1 MSTLTPDQWHALSP
15 HLDKALG
22 MTDEE
27 RSIWL
32 SSLRTQNPDVVDQLE
47 MLFYEHRALTEEGF
61 LERRSVELPSASTL
75 AAQTLGVYTLVSQI
89 GQGGMSSVWLAE
101 RNDGRF
107 ERQVAV
113 KFLNIALMGKGG
125 EERFKREG
133 SILGHLAH
141 SHIAELIDAG
151 VSQAGQPYLVLEYV
165 KGDHID
171 RYCDEQ
177 KLSVVARIQTFLDVL
192 AAVAQAHAN
201 LIVHRDLKPS
211 NVLVTTDGEVK
222 LLDFGIAKLL
232 EGEGHAG
239 AATLLTRESGGAL
252 TPEYAAPEQLKGESV
267 TTATDVYAL
276 GVLLY
281 ELLTGHHPAGTGPR
295 TPADLVKAIVDTEP
309 TRLSD
314 TVVPTRANGEITTTK
329 AASRATTPD
338 KLRRLLRGDLDTIVA
353 KALKKEPTERY
364 SSVTSL
370 ADDLRRYLR
379 SEPISARPDTL
390 AYRAGKFAR
399 RNRIAVASAA
409 MAIAATIAG
418 VAGTLVQTRRAQE
431 QRDFAFR
438 QLARAESISDLDNFL
453 LADAAPSGKPFTVNE
468 LLRRAEHIV
477 ERQHDSSLNNR
488 ADLFTSIGRKYAGQD
503 EDGKARHLLEQ
514 AYQISRGLPDTSP
527 HAQASCALGA
537 ALARS
542 DLARAEALI
551 QEGLRELP
559 REPQFTL
566 DRVSCMLSGSAVAR
580 ERGASQEAIARSQA
594 ARDLL
599 ATSPLRSETTDLR
612 VQMALAESYRAAG
625 QYRDAIPAF
634 EQASALMTALGR
646 DDTETASTLFN
657 NWALALHS
665 SGRPLE
671 AEKLLRR
678 AIDISRA
685 DQADQGVS
693 SMLLINYARTLRVLG
708 RPAEAADYAER
719 GYANAVRAGNQ
730 LVMNQALLVLGRIYR
745 ERGDLTRA
753 QAMLSEVEPR
763 LRRALPPGHL
773 AFSKLASEYSLLAS
787 ARGDLPAALQLANK
801 AVAIAETSIKAGRGG
816 DDYLASAL
824 VVRSNINR
832 QLGRADAAATDAARA
847 LDLLKKSEEP
857 GAFSSDLGHAY
868 YTMGRALQAQG
879 KTEEAR
885 AAFRSATENL
895 QGTLGPDHPDTRSA
909 RQADVETPP
918 R

>member
-1 MSTLTPDQWHALSP
+1 MSTPTPDQWRALSP
-15 HLDKALG
+15 HLDKAFG

-32 SSLRTQNPDVVDQLE
+32 SSLRTQNPALVDQLE

-61 LERRSVELPSASTL
+61 LERRSVELPSGSTMTG
-75 AAQTLGVYTLVSQI
+75 QTLSVYRLVSQI

-113 KFLNIALMGKGG
+113 KFLNVALIGKGG

-133 SILGHLAH
+133 SILGQLAH
-141 SHIAELIDAG
+141 PNIAELLDAG

-165 KGDHID
+165 KGDRID
-171 RYCDEQ
+171 RYCDQQ
-177 KLSVVARIQTFLDVL
+177 KLNVKARVQIFLEVL
-192 AAVAQAHAN
+192 AAVARAHAN

-211 NVLVTTDGEVK
+211 NVLVTTDGQVK

-232 EGEGHAG
+232 EGEGRGG

-252 TPEYAAPEQLKGESV
+252 TPAYAAPEQLKGEPV
-267 TTATDVYAL
+267 TTAADVYAL
-276 GVLLY
+276 GVLLF
-281 ELLTGHHPAGTGPR
+281 ELLTGHHPTGTGPR

-309 TRLSD
+309 ARLSD
-314 TVVPTRANGEITTTK
+314 AVALTRSNGEIATAN
-329 AASRATTPD
+329 AASRAATPD

-353 KALKKEPTERY
+353 KALKKEPIERY
-364 SSVTSL
+364 PSVTAL
-370 ADDLRRYLR
+370 ADDLLRYLR
-379 SEPISARPDTL
+379 SEPIGARPDTL
-390 AYRAGKFAR
+390 AYRAAKFVH
-399 RNRIAVASAA
+399 RNRIAAA
-409 MAIAATIAG
+409 LATLAILATATG
-418 VAGTLVQTRRAQE
+418 VEGTLVQARRARE

-438 QLARAESISDLDNFL
+438 QLIRAESINDLDNFL
-453 LADAAPSGKPFTVNE
+453 LADAAPSGKPFTFNE
-468 LLRRAEHIV
+468 LLGRAEHIV
-477 ERQHDSSLNNR
+477 ERQHDSSLANR

-503 EDGKARHLLEQ
+503 EDNKARRLLEQ
-514 AYQISRGLPDTSP
+514 AYQISRGLPDPSP

-542 DLARAEALI
+542 DLPRAETLVR
-551 QEGLRELP
+551 EGLRELP

-580 ERGASQEAIARSQA
+580 ERGASQEAITRSQA

-612 VQMALAESYRAAG
+612 LQMALAESYRAAG

-646 DDTETASTLFN
+646 DDTETATTLFN
-657 NWALALHS
+657 NWALALHL

-671 AEKLLRR
+671 AEKLFRR

-685 DQADQGVS
+685 DQAEQGVS

-719 GYANAVRAGNQ
+719 GYANAVQAGNQ

-753 QAMLSEVEPR
+753 QEVLSEVEPR
-763 LRRALPPGHL
+763 LRKALPPGHL
-773 AFSKLASEYSLLAS
+773 AFSRLASEYSLLTS
-787 ARGDLPAALQLANK
+787 ARGDLPTALQRANQ
-801 AVAIAETSIKAGRGG
+801 AVAIAEASIKAGRGG

-824 VVRSNINR
+824 VVRSDINR
-832 QLGRADAAATDAARA
+832 QLGRADDASDAARA
-847 LDLLKKSEEP
+847 LVLLKKSEGP
-857 GAFSSDLGHAY
+857 GELGYAFYA
-868 YTMGRALQAQG
+868 MGRALQAQG

-885 AAFRSATENL
+885 AAFRSAADNL
-895 QGTLGPDHPDTRSA
+895 RGTLGPDHPDTRSA